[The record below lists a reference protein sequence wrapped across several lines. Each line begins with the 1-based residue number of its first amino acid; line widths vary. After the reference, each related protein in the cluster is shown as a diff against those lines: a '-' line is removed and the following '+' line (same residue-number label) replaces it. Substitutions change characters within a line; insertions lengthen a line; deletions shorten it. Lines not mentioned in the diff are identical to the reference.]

1 MGVTQFSDKSKHYL
15 NIMRIL
21 ALAWEFPPRIIGGI
35 SRHVA
40 ELYPE
45 IVKRGHEVHLIT
57 VAVDCGASEEVV
69 DGIHVYRIAVTSDN
83 DFFQWV
89 VQMNANML
97 DFAKGFLAN
106 NSIDLIHAHDWLV
119 EAAAIALTDE
129 YSIPIVATI
138 HATEYG
144 RCNGIHNDT
153 QAYIHHKEIR
163 LTQSAQRVIVCS
175 EYMRGELK
183 RALGCP
189 AEKTEVVYNGL
200 SVERWKNITAEHQCD
215 FEALRAK
222 YATPEEA
229 IIYFVGRITYEK
241 GIFIL
246 LNAMPKIIAAMQDRV
261 RLVIIGTGDAYSI
274 LLQRQA
280 WDLGIYHK
288 VTFTGF
294 MADADFWDFQKVANC
309 AVFPSLYEP
318 FGIVALES
326 FAAKIP
332 LVVSDTGGLPEVVRH
347 HFTGTVTKV
356 NDPNSLA
363 DGIIEV
369 LKDQDYAKNL
379 AENAQSELVERFAW
393 RKLAAQT
400 EAVFFKVKA

>member
-1 MGVTQFSDKSKHYL
+1 
-15 NIMRIL
+15 MRIL

-45 IVKRGHEVHLIT
+45 VVKRGHEVHLIT
-57 VAVDCGASEEVV
+57 VAVENEPLETIV
-69 DGIHVYRIAVTSDN
+69 DGIHLYRIPVEVNN

-89 VQMNANML
+89 RQMNAHML
-97 DFAKGFLAN
+97 SFARLFVSK

-119 EAAAIALTDE
+119 EEAAIALTTE
-129 YSIPIVATI
+129 FQIPLVTTI

-153 QAYIHHKEIR
+153 QRYIHQKEIR
-163 LTQSAQRVIVCS
+163 LTQESQRIIVCS
-175 EYMRGELK
+175 EYMRGELQ
-183 RALGCP
+183 RALNCLT
-189 AEKTEVVYNGL
+189 EKTDVVYNGL
-200 SVERWKNITAEHQCD
+200 SEERWQNIIAAHHLD
-215 FEALRAK
+215 FDRSALRK
-222 YATPEEA
+222 QYASPEEA
-229 IIYFVGRITYEK
+229 IIYYVGRITYEK
-241 GIFIL
+241 GIYVL
-246 LNAMPKIIAAMQDRV
+246 LNALPRVIAAMNDHV

-288 VTFTGF
+288 VLFTGF
-294 MADADFWDFQKVANC
+294 MADADFWKFQTIASC

-332 LVVSDTGGLPEVVRH
+332 LVVSDTGGLPEVVRQEV
-347 HFTGTVTKV
+347 TGLVTRV
-356 NDPNSLA
+356 NDANSLA
-363 DGIIEV
+363 EGIITI
-369 LKDQDYAKNL
+369 LQNKQHALTLID
-379 AENAQSELVERFAW
+379 NAQSDLKERFGW
-393 RKLAAQT
+393 DKLAEQT
-400 EAVFFKVKA
+400 EAVFLKLRF

>member
-1 MGVTQFSDKSKHYL
+1 
-15 NIMRIL
+15 MRIL

-57 VAVDCGASEEVV
+57 VAVENEPLETIIN
-69 DGIHVYRIAVTSDN
+69 GIHVHRVHVEKNN

-89 VQMNANML
+89 MQMNQNML
-97 DFAKGFLAN
+97 KFARDFLIARKLLDQ

-119 EAAAIALTDE
+119 EETAIALTTE
-129 YSIPIVATI
+129 FQIPLVATI

-153 QAYIHHKEIR
+153 QRYIHQKEIR
-163 LTQSAQRVIVCS
+163 LTQAAQRVIVCS
-175 EYMRGELK
+175 EYMRGELQ
-183 RALGCP
+183 RALDCP
-189 AEKTEVVYNGL
+189 AIKTDVVYNGL
-200 SVERWKNITAEHQCD
+200 SIERWKNITDAHQLEFD
-215 FEALRAK
+215 RTALREQYAK
-222 YATPEEA
+222 PEEA
-229 IIYFVGRITYEK
+229 IIYYVGRITFEK
-241 GIFIL
+241 GIYVL
-246 LNAMPKIIAAMQDRV
+246 LNAIPKVLAAMNDHI

-280 WDLGIYHK
+280 WDLGIHHK
-288 VTFTGF
+288 VLFTGF
-294 MADADFWDFQKVANC
+294 MADADLWKFQTVADC

-332 LVVSDTGGLPEVVRH
+332 LVVSNTGGLPEVVRH
-347 HFTGTVTKV
+347 GVTGSVTQV
-356 NDPNSLA
+356 NDADSLA
-363 DGIIEV
+363 GGIIEI
-369 LKDQDYAKNL
+369 LCNQEYAQTLVN
-379 AENAQSELVERFAW
+379 NAQSELRERFAW
-393 RKLAAQT
+393 AELATQT
-400 EAVFFKVKA
+400 EAVFLKVIQH

>member
-1 MGVTQFSDKSKHYL
+1 
-15 NIMRIL
+15 MRIL

-45 IVKRGHEVHLIT
+45 IVKRGHDVHLIT
-57 VAVDCGASEEVV
+57 VAVENEPLEAIV
-69 DGIHVYRIAVTSDN
+69 DGIHVYRVPVEANN

-89 VQMNANML
+89 RQMNINML
-97 DFAKGFLAN
+97 NFAREFLAV
-106 NSIDLIHAHDWLV
+106 NSMDLLHAHDWLV
-119 EAAAIALTDE
+119 EETAIAITHE
-129 YSIPIVATI
+129 YQIPLVSTI

-153 QAYIHHKEIR
+153 QRYIHHKELL
-163 LTQSAQRVIVCS
+163 LTQASQRVIVCS
-175 EYMRGELK
+175 EYMRGELQ
-183 RALGCP
+183 RALDCP
-189 AEKTEVVYNGL
+189 AEKTDVVYNGL
-200 SVERWKNITAEHQCD
+200 SVERWQNITAEHEHD
-215 FEALRAK
+215 FKALREQYAK
-222 YATPEEA
+222 PEEA
-229 IIYFVGRITYEK
+229 IVYFVGRITYEK
-241 GIFIL
+241 GLSIL
-246 LNAMPKIIAAMQDRV
+246 LNAMPRVIAAMNDQV

-288 VTFTGF
+288 VLFTGF
-294 MADADFWDFQKVANC
+294 MADVDFWKFQKVANC

-347 HFTGTVTKV
+347 KLTGIVTRV
-356 NDPNSLA
+356 NDADSLA
-363 DGIIEV
+363 NGIIEI
-369 LKDQDYAKNL
+369 LQNKDHVQTFVDNAQLELRERFGWDKL
-379 AENAQSELVERFAW
+379 AE
-393 RKLAAQT
+393 QT
-400 EAVFFKVKA
+400 EAIFFKVKH

>member
-1 MGVTQFSDKSKHYL
+1 
-15 NIMRIL
+15 MRIL

-57 VAVDCGASEEVV
+57 VAVENEPLEAII
-69 DGIHVYRIAVTSDN
+69 DGIHVYRVAVGANN

-97 DFAKGFLAN
+97 NFAREFLAV
-106 NSIDLIHAHDWLV
+106 NSIDLLHAHDWLV
-119 EAAAIALTDE
+119 EEAAIAITKE
-129 YSIPIVATI
+129 FQIPLVTTI

-153 QAYIHHKEIR
+153 QRYIHHKEIH
-163 LTQSAQRVIVCS
+163 LTQASQRVIVCS
-175 EYMRGELK
+175 EYMRGELQ
-183 RALGCP
+183 RALDCP
-189 AEKTEVVYNGL
+189 AEKTDVVYNGL
-200 SVERWKNITAEHQCD
+200 SVERWQNITADHQHD
-215 FEALRAK
+215 FEALRAQ
-222 YATPEEA
+222 YAKPDEA

-241 GIFIL
+241 GISIL
-246 LNAMPKIIAAMQDRV
+246 LNAMPKVIAAMNDKV
-261 RLVIIGTGDAYSI
+261 HLVIIGTGDAYSI

-288 VTFTGF
+288 VLFTGF
-294 MADADFWDFQKVANC
+294 MADADFWKFQKVSNC

-347 HFTGTVTKV
+347 QVTGIVTRV
-356 NDPNSLA
+356 NDANSLA
-363 DGIIEV
+363 DGIIEI
-369 LKDQDYAKNL
+369 LHNQEYAQTL
-379 AENAQSELVERFAW
+379 VHNAQSELRERFAW
-393 RKLAAQT
+393 DKLATQT
-400 EAVFFKVKA
+400 EAVFLKVKH

>member
-1 MGVTQFSDKSKHYL
+1 
-15 NIMRIL
+15 MRIL
-21 ALAWEFPPRIIGGI
+21 ALAWEFPPRIVGGI

-57 VAVDCGASEEVV
+57 VAVENGLVEEIV
-69 DGIHVYRIAVTSDN
+69 DGIHVHRIPVGANN

-89 VQMNANML
+89 VQMNVNML
-97 DFAKGFLAN
+97 NFARQFLAV
-106 NSIDLIHAHDWLV
+106 NSMDLLHAHDWLV
-119 EAAAIALTDE
+119 EETAIAITSE
-129 YSIPIVATI
+129 FQIPLVSTI

-153 QAYIHHKEIR
+153 QRYIHQKEIF
-163 LTQSAQRVIVCS
+163 LTQASQRVIICS
-175 EYMRGELK
+175 EYMRGELQ
-183 RALGCP
+183 RAFNCP
-189 AEKTEVVYNGL
+189 TEKTDVVYNGL
-200 SVERWKNITAEHQCD
+200 SVERWQNITAEHQYD
-215 FEALRAK
+215 LADLRSQYAK
-222 YATPEEA
+222 PEEA
-229 IIYFVGRITYEK
+229 IIYYVGRITYEK
-241 GIFIL
+241 GIYIL
-246 LNAMPKIIAAMQDRV
+246 LNAMPKVLAAMNDQV
-261 RLVIIGTGDAYSI
+261 RLIIIGTGDAYSI

-288 VTFTGF
+288 VSFTGF
-294 MADADFWDFQKVANC
+294 MADADFWKFQKVANC

-347 HFTGTVTKV
+347 KSTGIVTHV
-356 NDPNSLA
+356 NDANSLA

-369 LKDQDYAKNL
+369 LKNPEYAQSL
-379 AENAQSELVERFAW
+379 VDNAQSELRDRFAW
-393 RKLAAQT
+393 EKLAEQT
-400 EAVFFKVKA
+400 EAVFLKVRN

>member
-1 MGVTQFSDKSKHYL
+1 
-15 NIMRIL
+15 MRIL

-69 DGIHVYRIAVTSDN
+69 DGIHVYRIPVTSDH

-97 DFAKGFLAN
+97 DFAKIFLAK
-106 NSIDLIHAHDWLV
+106 NSVDMIHAHDWLV
-119 EAAAIALTDE
+119 EEAAIALTNE
-129 YSIPIVATI
+129 FSSPLVTTI

-153 QAYIHHKEIR
+153 QKYIHQKEIR
-163 LTQSAQRVIVCS
+163 LTQSSQRVIVCS
-175 EYMRGELK
+175 EYMRGELQ

-189 AEKTEVVYNGL
+189 SEKTDVVYNGL
-200 SVERWKNITAEHQCD
+200 SVERWRNITAERQCD

-222 YATPEEA
+222 YAKPDEA

-241 GIFIL
+241 GVSIL
-246 LNAMPKIIAAMQDRV
+246 LNAMPKVIAAMDDKV
-261 RLVIIGTGDAYSI
+261 HLVIIGTGDAYSI

-280 WDLGIYHK
+280 WDLGIHHK
-288 VTFTGF
+288 VIFTGF
-294 MADADFWDFQKVANC
+294 MADADFWEFQKVANC

-347 HFTGTVTKV
+347 QVTGTVTRV
-356 NDPNSLA
+356 NDSNSLA
-363 DGIIEV
+363 EGIIEV
-369 LKDQDYAKNL
+369 LQNQDYAKNL
-379 AENAQSELVERFAW
+379 ANNSQSELRERFAW
-393 RKLAAQT
+393 DKLAAQT
-400 EAVFFKVKA
+400 EAVFLRVKN

>member
-1 MGVTQFSDKSKHYL
+1 
-15 NIMRIL
+15 MRIL
-21 ALAWEFPPRIIGGI
+21 ALAWEFPPRIVGGI

-57 VAVDCGASEEVV
+57 VAVENGLVEEIV
-69 DGIHVYRIAVTSDN
+69 DGIHVHRIPVGANN

-89 VQMNANML
+89 VQMNVNML
-97 DFAKGFLAN
+97 NFARQFLAV
-106 NSIDLIHAHDWLV
+106 NSMDLLHAHDWLV
-119 EAAAIALTDE
+119 EETAIAITSE
-129 YSIPIVATI
+129 FQIPLVSTI

-153 QAYIHHKEIR
+153 QRYIHQKEIF
-163 LTQSAQRVIVCS
+163 LTQASQRVIICS
-175 EYMRGELK
+175 EYMRGELQ
-183 RALGCP
+183 RAFNCP
-189 AEKTEVVYNGL
+189 TEKTDVVYNGL
-200 SVERWKNITAEHQCD
+200 SVERWQNITAEHQYD
-215 FEALRAK
+215 LADLRSQYAK
-222 YATPEEA
+222 PEEA
-229 IIYFVGRITYEK
+229 IIYYVGRITYEK
-241 GIFIL
+241 GIYIL
-246 LNAMPKIIAAMQDRV
+246 LNAMPKVLAAMNDQV
-261 RLVIIGTGDAYSI
+261 RLIIIGTGDAYSI

-288 VTFTGF
+288 VSFTGF
-294 MADADFWDFQKVANC
+294 MADADFWKFQKVANC

-347 HFTGTVTKV
+347 KITGIVTHV
-356 NDPNSLA
+356 NDANSLA

-369 LKDQDYAKNL
+369 LKNPEYAQTL
-379 AENAQSELVERFAW
+379 VDNAQSELRDRFAW
-393 RKLAAQT
+393 EKLAEQT
-400 EAVFFKVKA
+400 EAVFLKVRN

>member
-1 MGVTQFSDKSKHYL
+1 
-15 NIMRIL
+15 MRIL

-45 IVKRGHEVHLIT
+45 VVKRGHEVHLVT
-57 VAVDCGASEEVV
+57 VAVDCGASVEVV
-69 DGIHVYRIAVTSDN
+69 DGIHVYRIPVTSN
-83 DFFQWV
+83 HDFFQWV
-89 VQMNANML
+89 VQMNVNML
-97 DFAKGFLAN
+97 NFAKLFMAK
-106 NSIDLIHAHDWLV
+106 NSIDMIHAHDWLV
-119 EAAAIALTDE
+119 EETAIALTDE
-129 YSIPIVATI
+129 FSVPLVTTI

-153 QAYIHHKEIR
+153 QKYIHQKEIR
-163 LTQSAQRVIVCS
+163 LTQSSQRVIVCS
-175 EYMRGELK
+175 EYMRGELQ

-189 AEKTEVVYNGL
+189 AEKTDVVYNGL
-200 SVERWKNITAEHQCD
+200 SVERWRNITAERQCD

-222 YATPEEA
+222 YANPDEA

-241 GIFIL
+241 GVSIL
-246 LNAMPKIIAAMQDRV
+246 LIAMPKVIAAMDDKV
-261 RLVIIGTGDAYSI
+261 KLVIIGTGDAYSI

-288 VTFTGF
+288 VAFTGF
-294 MADADFWDFQKVANC
+294 MADANFWEFQKVANC

-347 HFTGTVTKV
+347 QVTGTVTRV
-356 NDPNSLA
+356 NDSNSLA
-363 DGIIEV
+363 EGIIAV
-369 LKDQDYAKNL
+369 LQNQDYAKDL
-379 AENAQSELVERFAW
+379 ANNAQSELKERFAW
-393 RKLAAQT
+393 DKLAEQT
-400 EAVFFKVKA
+400 EAVFLKVKN